1 MSKLK
6 FDASDFNDW
15 PGMNYTREGA
25 AIAAQRIFD
34 KWLEAQP
41 EIYSMAPDINENAW
55 MTYGNNMPSRE
66 DTHRARLVC
75 IEEIKPKELTFMG
88 MKITT
93 DIDRAIKDSINS
105 GIGVLFVQADGSTK
119 YLSSGEIQQA
129 LKPKGGWETV

>member
-41 EIYSMAPDINENAW
+41 VV
-55 MTYGNNMPSRE
+55 YGRKHSWHEGPQAALSADMS
-66 DTHRARLVC
+66 DTHQARLVC
-75 IEEIKPKELTFMG
+75 IEEIRPKECAHNSR
-88 MKITT
+88 KIHVG
-93 DIDRAIKDSINS
+93 DSEFEC
-105 GIGVLFVQADGSTK
+105 VLCQK
-119 YLSSGEIQQA
+119 II
-129 LKPKGGWETV
+129 KPKGGWETV